1 MSKYVV
7 HVTMPRTGRPAQRHV
22 GAVTRA
28 LSVLDALAESGADLG
43 TNEIARQTG
52 INASTVSRLLA
63 TLTDADL
70 VEHLADSGRYRLGL
84 RLVQLGNAVLERL
97 DLRELARPH
106 LQALVALTQ
115 ETATLSLPGER
126 TSITIDFVR
135 SPSSVQSIAE
145 VGRPSVGHATATGK
159 VMLAFA
165 GIPLPSEPLEVYTPR
180 TISSLGALRV
190 ELERVRA
197 RGFAQSVGEREQD
210 LNAVAAPVW
219 NSHGSL
225 AAVVGVQGPASR
237 FRVKAMRS
245 ALAPLREGAA
255 ALSDALGW
263 RGA

>member
-1 MSKYVV
+1 
-7 HVTMPRTGRPAQRHV
+7 MPRTGRPAQRRV

-28 LSVLDALAESGADLG
+28 LSVLDALAEAGVELG
-43 TNEIARQTG
+43 TNEIARRTD

-63 TLTDADL
+63 TLRDADL
-70 VEHLADSGRYRLGL
+70 VEHDADSGRYRLGL

-97 DLRELARPH
+97 DLRELARPQ
-106 LQALVALTQ
+106 LQALAAVTQ
-115 ETATLSLPGER
+115 ETATLSLPGAR
-126 TSITIDFVR
+126 NAITIDFIQ
-135 SPSSVQSIAE
+135 SPSSVQSVAE

-165 GIPLPSEPLEVYTPR
+165 GTPLPSEPLEAYTPR
-180 TISSLGALRV
+180 TISSLGALAL

-197 RGFAQSVGEREQD
+197 SGCAQSVGEREED

-219 NSHGSL
+219 NSRGSL

-245 ALAPLREGAA
+245 ALAPLREGAS
-255 ALSDALGW
+255 ALSGALGW
-263 RGA
+263 QGATGKS